1 MKLKNFSNYEI
12 YPEEGKVWSIKTNRW
27 VGYKTPNGYWQVIL
41 TDDDGK
47 KYHFLLH
54 RLICT
59 AVYGEI
65 PDGMEVNHISE
76 NKDENFISNLEL
88 VDRKTNVNYGT
99 GIQRSADKRRGKP
112 NPKVAEKLT
121 NNPNRSHQ
129 VGAYKDGVLV
139 MVFPSTA
146 EAGRQ
151 GFHQG
156 SISQCCRGKRK
167 SHKGFIWRYVG

>member
-1 MKLKNFSNYEI
+1 MLLFMKLENFSNFEI
-12 YPEEGKVWSIKTNRW
+12 YPELGKVWSIKTNRW

-76 NKDENFISNLEL
+76 NKDDNFISNLEL
-88 VDRKTNVNYGT
+88 VDRKTNINYGT
-99 GIQRSADKRRGKP
+99 GIQRRAEKRRGRP
-112 NPKVAEKLT
+112 NEKL
-121 NNPNRSHQ
+121 SKQ
-129 VGAYKDGVLV
+129 VGAYNKDGVLI
-139 MVFPSTA
+139 MIFPSA
-146 EAGRQ
+146 MEAQRQ
-151 GFHQG
+151 GYNH
-156 SISQCCRGKRK
+156 SAISQCCRGKLK